1 MTPDEKFSRWV
12 KIAALSFLILFGYF
26 LIADNTMPLTPHAM
40 VTRTVTKVAP
50 QVSGPVSALAVDN
63 NQDVHQ
69 GDVLFRIESAPY
81 RIAVDQAKLA
91 LAQARQSNAQLD
103 ASLMAARQDVS
114 ALASVLAQK
123 AREAKRLKALFAKNG
138 VSQQQRDDAISAT
151 DTARAKW
158 EAAKARVS
166 ALQIQRGGDGASNI
180 AEQVALSK
188 LKKAQLNQSYTIVK
202 ASHDG
207 VVTNLQLDV
216 GAYASAGQPIMAL
229 VSERAQL
236 IADFREKS
244 VRDIEAG
251 YTALVAFDSEPGA
264 LYAGHVTSVD
274 AGVSAGQIDANGQLA
289 SPTNSNRW
297 VRDAQRMRLHI
308 QLDEWPSHAL
318 PTGARATVQLV
329 PDHAISCLLAKAQVG
344 FLSMLHYIY

>member
-1 MTPDEKFSRWV
+1 MTPDEKFARWV
-12 KIAALSFLILFGYF
+12 KVAALSFVLIFGYF
-26 LIADNTMPLTPHAM
+26 LAADNLMPLTPHAM

-50 QVSGPVSALAVDN
+50 QVSGPVSALAVEN
-63 NQDVHQ
+63 NQRVQ
-69 GDVLFRIESAPY
+69 KGDVLFKIERAPY

-91 LAQARQSNAQLD
+91 LAQARQTNAQLD
-103 ASLMAARQDVS
+103 ASLMAAREDVS

-138 VSQQQRDDAISAT
+138 VSQQQRDDAISAAN
-151 DTARAKW
+151 TARAKW

-188 LKKAQLNQSYTIVK
+188 LKKAQLNQSYTTVK

-216 GAYASAGQPIMAL
+216 GAYASAGKPLMAL
-229 VSERAQL
+229 VSERADV

-244 VRDIEAG
+244 VRDVQTG
-251 YTALVAFDSEPGA
+251 TAVNVTFDSEPGK
-264 LYAGHVTSVD
+264 LYAGHVSSVD

-289 SPTNSNRW
+289 SPSNSNRW
-297 VRDAQRMRLHI
+297 VRDAQRIRLHI
-308 QLDEWPSHAL
+308 QLDEWPDHAL
-318 PTGARATVQLV
+318 PTGARATVQIMPESAV
-329 PDHAISCLLAKAQVG
+329 TQWLASAQVG